1 MIRLDALRFACPA
14 LAAATHQGHRMK
26 LWIVIALIAAAVLA
40 FIGNHLYW
48 KDAWGV
54 RTLVAKRFPANHEK
68 QNLVEHRFT
77 GAWLP
82 YANFKGANLREA
94 EFSNANAQHADFSG
108 ADFTMAGVSGAD
120 FSHAKFDGATWNTA
134 RGHETAIYRHASFRN
149 TDVSQRSFHGMG
161 GQHNRSKRQ
170 HLMDPGYGG
179 ADLSGAIF
187 DGAKCVQTYFNR
199 TNLAGASFKEADCR
213 EADFTNADLRNA
225 DFTGADLRG
234 AKMDNANTEGAVF
247 TNARLK

>member
-1 MIRLDALRFACPA
+1 
-14 LAAATHQGHRMK
+14 MK
-26 LWIVIALIAAAVLA
+26 LWMVIALIAALAIVAVL
-40 FIGNHLYW
+40 GNHLYW

-54 RTLVAKRFPANHEK
+54 RTLVAKQFPANYEK
-68 QNLVEHRFT
+68 QSLVERRFD

-82 YANFKGANLREA
+82 HANFKGANLREA
-94 EFSNANAQHADFSG
+94 EFSDANARHADFSG

-120 FSHAKFDGATWNTA
+120 FTGAIFDGATWNTA
-134 RGHETAIYRHASFRN
+134 RGHETAIYRNASFRN
-149 TDVSQRSFHGMG
+149 TDLSQRSFHGMG

-170 HLMDPGYGG
+170 HMMDPGYGG

-199 TNLAGASFKEADCR
+199 TNLAGASFKGADCR
-213 EADFTNADLRNA
+213 EANFTNADLRNA
-225 DFTGADLRG
+225 DFSNADLRG
-234 AKMDNANTEGAVF
+234 AKMDNANTAGAVF